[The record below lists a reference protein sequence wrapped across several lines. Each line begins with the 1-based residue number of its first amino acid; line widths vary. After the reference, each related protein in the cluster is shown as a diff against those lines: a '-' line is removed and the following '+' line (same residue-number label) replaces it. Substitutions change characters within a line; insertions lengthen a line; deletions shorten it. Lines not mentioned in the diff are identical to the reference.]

1 MKICIAGKN
10 SIAIDAVK
18 YIIDYKIVSED
29 SILILNNPDDKGLDG
44 WQPSFLK
51 FAKDNNLAIVEIDEL
66 YQIDELIFFS
76 LEYSQIIKPH
86 LFHPKALLLNIHFSL
101 LPAYKG
107 MYTSAH
113 PILNGEK
120 YSGVTLHKIDKG
132 IDTGDIINQIRFDID
147 ISDTAR
153 DVYLNYLKYSFQLF
167 KTNINNIVNNNFT
180 SNPQD
185 NINSTYFSKKSID
198 YNNLNIDFKKTS
210 FEIHNQLRAYIFKE
224 YQLPIIENKK
234 IKSSVWLNEKIEKN
248 ILLEEKEY
256 FIISGI
262 DNYKIL
268 AYKDEN

>member
-10 SIAIDAVK
+10 SIAINAVK
-18 YIIDYKIVSED
+18 HIIDCKIVSKD
-29 SILILNNPDDKGLDG
+29 NILILNNPEDKGLDG

-51 FAKDNNLAIVEIDEL
+51 FAKDNNLSIVEIEAL
-66 YQIDELIFFS
+66 YKIDDLIFVS

-86 LFHPKALLLNIHFSL
+86 LFHLEALLLNIHFSL
-101 LPAYKG
+101 LPSYKG

-120 YSGVTLHKIDKG
+120 YSGVTLHKIDEG

-153 DVYLNYLKYSFQLF
+153 DLYLKYLKYSFQLF
-167 KTNINNIVNNNFT
+167 KKNIDNVINKNF
-180 SNPQD
+180 
-185 NINSTYFSKKSID
+185 NSTPQNSITSTYYSKKSID
-198 YNNLNIDFKKTS
+198 YNNLTIDFKKTS
-210 FEIHNQLRAYIFKE
+210 FEIHNQLRAYIFEE
-224 YQLPIIENKK
+224 YQLPIIDNKK
-234 IKSSVWLNEKIEKN
+234 IKKSVLLSKKIERN
-248 ILLEEKEY
+248 ILLEQEEY